1 MYETKLSVV
10 IVNYNVKYLLE
21 QCLRSVQAAT
31 NGFDAEIWVVDNAS
45 TDGSIEYLRPRFPD
59 VRFIENTDNPGFA
72 RANNQ
77 ALRICRGEYV
87 LLLNPDTIVGDSL
100 RTLCYFMDGCSDA
113 GAIGVKMI
121 DGRGAFLPESKRS
134 FPSPWVA
141 FCKLFGL
148 SKLFPRSRRYAA
160 YSLPYL
166 SPDKTQ

>member
-21 QCLRSVQAAT
+21 QCLRSVLVAT

-59 VRFIENTDNPGFA
+59 VRFIENTDNSGFA

-87 LLLNPDTIVGDSL
+87 LSL
-100 RTLCYFMDGCSDA
+100 
-113 GAIGVKMI
+113 IHI
-121 DGRGAFLPESKRS
+121 
-134 FPSPWVA
+134 
-141 FCKLFGL
+141 
-148 SKLFPRSRRYAA
+148 
-160 YSLPYL
+160 
-166 SPDKTQ
+166 

>member
-21 QCLRSVQAAT
+21 QCLRSVLVAT

-59 VRFIENTDNPGFA
+59 VRFIENTDNSGFA

-87 LLLNPDTIVGDSL
+87 LLFNLDMIVGDSL
-100 RTLCYFMDGCSDA
+100 RTLCYFMPSSSSS
-113 GAIGVKMI
+113 INSSI
-121 DGRGAFLPESKRS
+121 SESERS
-134 FPSPWVA
+134 CASLRAERSEERRVGKE
-141 FCKLFGL
+141 C
-148 SKLFPRSRRYAA
+148 RSRW
-160 YSLPYL
+160 SPYH
-166 SPDKTQ
+166 

>member
-21 QCLRSVQAAT
+21 QCLRSVLVAT

-59 VRFIENTDNPGFA
+59 VRFIENTDNSGFA

-100 RTLCYFMDGCSDA
+100 RTLCYFMDRHPETSA
-113 GAIGVKMI
+113 VGVKMI
-121 DGRGAFLPESKRS
+121 NGRGVFLPESKCS
-134 FPSPWVA
+134 FPS
-141 FCKLFGL
+141 L
-148 SKLFPRSRRYAA
+148 
-160 YSLPYL
+160 
-166 SPDKTQ
+166 